1 MEFDEE
7 LSVSGSESDHRPPP
21 DLQHSETVPASVASA
36 GRSHEPSPGSGDPM
50 PESHDE
56 EVQQPLMVDPEMA
69 RLENQMDI
77 WCLDLKRNVMVKQT
91 LQFSVTIHFTVTWRV
106 GRNQNF
112 CFWPKTLWF
121 VMFLSL
127 PRRQNLTRL
136 GSGWPRDTVLSCTRN
151 DNSESDE
158 FRPWLAVVSNQ
169 LSSPRISLL
178 MYIQ

>member
-77 WCLDLKRNVMVKQT
+77 WCLDLKRNVMV
-91 LQFSVTIHFTVTWRV
+91 
-106 GRNQNF
+106 NQNLPIF
-112 CFWPKTLWF
+112 SDYSLHNY
-121 VMFLSL
+121 FLA
-127 PRRQNLTRL
+127 
-136 GSGWPRDTVLSCTRN
+136 GGK
-151 DNSESDE
+151 ESK
-158 FRPWLAVVSNQ
+158 FLFLACG
-169 LSSPRISLL
+169 L
-178 MYIQ
+178 